1 MAKSKKERSL
11 KRVFKR
17 ILLGIGAVAAFMIAF
32 FIFAVV
38 YKGDTKPILSVADQ
52 FKPGDSWK
60 LTEERV
66 EPPRIMCAGDIP
78 CPSIVR
84 WWIRDKLLS
93 IEEFRSIMDSTG
105 WQYSIKGNCEPSL
118 QDRYLCYADAH
129 TELSGSNASIYV
141 SSRINRESGGGE
153 LFIDIRRS

>member
-66 EPPRIMCAGDIP
+66 EPPRIMCAGDVP
-78 CPSIVR
+78 CPNVLRR
-84 WWIRDKLLS
+84 WNRDKPLTYDEL
-93 IEEFRSIMDSTG
+93 RSLMDATG
-105 WQYSIKGNCEPSL
+105 WEYSIKGVCDLNSL
-118 QDRYLCYADAH
+118 DRYTCSVIAKDYSAAM
-129 TELSGSNASIYV
+129 SIYV
-141 SSRINRESGGGE
+141 WLQVDDSSHGQIS
-153 LFIDIRRS
+153 IDIRRS